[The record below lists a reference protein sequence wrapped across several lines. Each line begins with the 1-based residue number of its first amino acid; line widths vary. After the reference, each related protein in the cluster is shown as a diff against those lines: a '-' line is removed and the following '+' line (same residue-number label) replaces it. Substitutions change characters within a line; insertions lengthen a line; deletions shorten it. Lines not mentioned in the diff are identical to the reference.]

1 MCVEL
6 HGISARINKHWGWNK
21 KKGLPYDRYGIQFT
35 MNSILTMNELHVYRL
50 RMGYIPECL

>member
-1 MCVEL
+1 MEL